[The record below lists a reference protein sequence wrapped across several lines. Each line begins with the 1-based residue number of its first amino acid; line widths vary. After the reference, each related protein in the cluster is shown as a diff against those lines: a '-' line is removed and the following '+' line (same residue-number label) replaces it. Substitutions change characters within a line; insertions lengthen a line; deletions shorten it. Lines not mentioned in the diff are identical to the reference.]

1 MILAELGMR
10 TKRAGRTASAKRSI
24 LLVSCWAM
32 YLQHSPGHALSSLR
46 FTSRWYLCTQKK
58 PIPAPHHLSQVYP
71 TLPLK
76 WFQCLSEHHT
86 LTQSKSTH
94 TLTQSKS
101 TNQSVNPSSVQGGIY
116 ACKKAQMCST
126 TSLRRLPEV
135 AFERVPVFI

>member
-1 MILAELGMR
+1 MQTQPEVAMILAELGMR

-32 YLQHSPGHALSSLR
+32 YLQHSPGHALSSLH
-46 FTSRWYLCTQKK
+46 FKMVSMHSEK
-58 PIPAPHHLSQVYP
+58 PIPTPPHLSQVYQ
-71 TLPLK
+71 TLPVK
-76 WFQCLSEHHT
+76 WFQCSYER
-86 LTQSKSTH
+86 H

-101 TNQSVNPSSVQGGIY
+101 TNRSVNPSSVQGGIY
-116 ACKKAQMCST
+116 ACKKAHMCSI